1 MEKKKPSFLKVLL
14 IILAVIVGIVLAVG
28 IGATIVI
35 NALLNKIPRV
45 DKVEYTLSLAEIE
58 SIESETDPDL
68 PEGEYE
74 TVAPE
79 DIEMPDEADKIEEED
94 HIVNI
99 LLIGQDKRGGTQR
112 SRSDSM
118 ILCTVN
124 IKEKTLVMT
133 SFLRDL
139 YVDIPDHNGIS
150 YQDNRLNVCYM
161 YGGMEMLN
169 KALEMNFG
177 VHVDY
182 NFEVDFAGFSSIIDI
197 MGGVGICLT
206 RMEAEH
212 MACGL
217 KEGFNIL
224 NGEQALDY
232 ARIRAIDSDFG
243 RTNRQRTV
251 MLSLLEQVKRMNID
265 QILALIDVVFPLVT
279 TDMTNAEIVSA
290 AISFFP
296 LLQEIK
302 VTTQYI
308 PAEGAYHAT
317 FVRGMSVLIPDFEAN
332 RKILQDTLK

>member
-1 MEKKKPSFLKVLL
+1 MKKKKSVWRVLL
-14 IILAVIVGIVLAVG
+14 TVLAVLLG
-28 IGATIVI
+28 LVLAVAIGATIVI

-68 PEGEYE
+68 PEGAYE
-74 TVAPE
+74 ALAPE
-79 DIEMPDEADKIEEED
+79 DIEMPGDAEAIENED
-94 HIVNI
+94 HIINI

-124 IKEKTLVMT
+124 LENKTLMMT

-139 YVDIPDHNGIS
+139 YVDIPDYNGVS

-161 YGGMEMLN
+161 YGGMEMLDT
-169 KALEMNFG
+169 ALEMNFG

-182 NFEVDFAGFSSIIDI
+182 NIEVDFAGFSSIIDV

-212 MACGL
+212 MGGGL
-217 KEGFNIL
+217 KEGYNLL
-224 NGEQALDY
+224 NGEQALSY

-251 MLSLLEQVKRMNID
+251 MISLLEQVRYLNID
-265 QILALIDVVFPLVT
+265 QLIALINVVFPMVT
-279 TDMTNAEIVSA
+279 TDMSNADIISA

-296 LLQEIK
+296 LLQDLK

-332 RKILQDTLK
+332 RKLLQDTLK